1 MVQNVTDIGH
11 RPDAPN
17 GAWSVPDAQGLSR
30 MGRVSFEV
38 RHDVKTALEAKAKS
52 LGISLAAY
60 ARKLVLDG
68 SKRDP
73 QSHHTEL
80 RRSIRALLEVLVYA
94 MGRMQKRTPEESQQ
108 WVEVMLGYY
117 DKQRGGA

>member
-17 GAWSVPDAQGLSR
+17 GARSVPNAQALSR

-38 RHDVKTALEAKAKS
+38 CPDVKTALEAKAKS

-73 QSHHTEL
+73 QVQHAEL
-80 RRSIRALLEVLVYA
+80 LRSIRASVLTLVEA
-94 MGRMQKRTPEESQQ
+94 MTRTQRLTPESYKKWFQEL
-108 WVEVMLGYY
+108 MAIY
-117 DKQRGGA
+117 DKARGKS